1 MELLI
6 ALAVVA
12 GLLWFGAFVLRGP
25 LLVGATI
32 FLLLNACFGVYF
44 WTLPGTSLT
53 LDRMALVALLGAYV
67 VQIWS
72 GRTVRAPLTRSDNLL
87 IVFLL
92 VLGISTFA
100 HDFGDAPADVPT
112 PMWHLLTGYI
122 SPALIYWLG
131 RGIPLNERQIRW
143 FWGAMAVLGL
153 YLGFTGIFEIHHQW
167 SLVYPKIISHPD
179 IGLHYGRAR
188 GPLLHSVAYGFFLT
202 ACLLSGFLFWPKV
215 RRIGGLMLLLSLPVY
230 AAGIYYCYTRSVWL
244 GAAMSLFWLVMLPL
258 PARLRPVMMVLTTAL
273 ALAVGVSKWDNLM
286 SFERDYSA
294 EGTKNSVSMRGSFAY
309 VSWLMFCDHPIVG
322 CGFGQYIIASD
333 PYLADR
339 STDMQLDAIRTL
351 VHHNMPLSLLTET
364 GIVGLALFTA
374 LTLSWFFDAWHVWA
388 NKAAPRWVRQQG
400 LFTMSLLFCYLMQ
413 ACFHEISYLNM
424 LQNLMFLVMGLNTS
438 LLVTYA
444 APALARPVQNA
455 RQTAPP
461 RSTEVP
467 VGAA

>member
-25 LLVGATI
+25 LLIGAII

-44 WTLPGTSLT
+44 WTLPGTPLT

-87 IVFLL
+87 LVFLL
-92 VLGISTFA
+92 VLGVSTFA
-100 HDFGDAPADVPT
+100 HDFNQAQLDAPT
-112 PMWHLLTGYI
+112 PLWHLLTGYL

-131 RGIPLNERQIRW
+131 RGIPLNERQVRW
-143 FWGAMAVLGL
+143 LWGTLAVLGI

-202 ACLLSGFLFWPKV
+202 ACLLGGWLFWPKV
-215 RRIGGLMLLLSLPVY
+215 QRIGGLLLVVSLPVY
-230 AAGIYYCYTRSVWL
+230 AAGIYYCLTRSVWL

-273 ALAVGVSKWDNLM
+273 ALAVGISKWDSLL

-322 CGFGQYIIASD
+322 CGFGQYIVASD

-339 STDMQLDAIRTL
+339 SSDLQLDAIRTL

-364 GIVGLALFTA
+364 GIVGPALFTA
-374 LTLSWFFDAWHVWA
+374 LSLSWFFDAWKLWA
-388 NKAAPRWVRQQG
+388 NKAAPRWARQQG
-400 LFTMSLLFCYLMQ
+400 LFTMSLLLCYLMQ
-413 ACFHEISYLNM
+413 AAFHEISYLNM

-438 LLVTYA
+438 LLVTYGAGARARA
-444 APALARPVQNA
+444 AQA
-455 RQTAPP
+455 TSP
-461 RSTEVP
+461 RVSPSSAEIP